1 MAQDKYFYDQLPLTK
16 NMQTNDTFTGERNCI
31 SIPNHKI
38 KIKNIWKLG
47 AAREGINESEFALQ
61 CIYKNCL
68 EKGYITTKQL
78 VEMM

>member
-1 MAQDKYFYDQLPLTK
+1 MAQDKYYYQQLPLTK
-16 NMQTNDTFTGERNCI
+16 NMQTSDTFTGERKCI
-31 SIPNHKI
+31 SIPNHKR

-68 EKGYITTKQL
+68 EKGYITRNSWL
-78 VEMM
+78 R

>member
-16 NMQTNDTFTGERNCI
+16 NMQTSDIFTGEKVYFD
-31 SIPNHKI
+31 SKSQE
-38 KIKNIWKLG
+38 KKSKNIWKLG

-68 EKGYITTKQL
+68 EKGYIT
-78 VEMM
+78 